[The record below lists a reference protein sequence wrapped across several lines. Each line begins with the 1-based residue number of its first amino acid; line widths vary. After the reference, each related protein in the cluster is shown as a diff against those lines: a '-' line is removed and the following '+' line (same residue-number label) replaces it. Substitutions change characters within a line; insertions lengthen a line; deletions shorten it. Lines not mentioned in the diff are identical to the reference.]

1 MTDTIT
7 LKYPLADNGET
18 IDRITL
24 RRPKVRD
31 MLTSASDELSDAEKE
46 VWLFASLSGLT
57 LALIED
63 MDVADYQQLQ
73 KVYAGFLD

>member
-31 MLTSASDELSDAEKE
+31 MLTSASDDLSDAEKE
-46 VWLFASLSGLT
+46 VRLFASLSGLT
-57 LALIED
+57 PALIED